1 MARLRIGF
9 LGCGGIASA
18 HAKTLAQLPQAR
30 MVAFCDIQR
39 ERAERF
45 SRDYAGGE
53 GAVYTKFREMYDA
66 ADLDAV
72 YICLPPFAHT
82 NEVELAAARGL
93 HVFIEKPI
101 ALDMRTAN
109 RMVQAVAK
117 AKVKSQVGFVFRFGD
132 AVNRMKAMLD
142 SGEAGPA
149 GLIIGKYLCSMH
161 GLPWWREVKTSGG
174 QIVEQIIHLYDVI
187 RFLMGD
193 VAAVSCGLDNF
204 FHRREKDYTIED
216 VSASL
221 LTFKS
226 GAFGLVAGSNGA
238 VPSQWMVQY
247 ELIAQK
253 RTAIFQNAN
262 TATLHYT
269 DSGYPE
275 QVTISTEKDLMKAE
289 NVDFIEAIRKN
300 GPTHVPIIE
309 GLKSLE
315 LVLAAKKSAETGQPV
330 RLR

>member
-1 MARLRIGF
+1 MPKLRIGF
-9 LGCGGIASA
+9 LGCGGIANA
-18 HAKTLAQLPQAR
+18 HAKTLVQLPAAKL
-30 MVAFCDIQR
+30 VAFCDIER
-39 ERAERF
+39 DRAERF

-53 GAVYTKFREMYDA
+53 GAVYTKFREMYDS

-82 NEVELAAARGL
+82 YEVELAAARGL

-132 AVNRMKAMLD
+132 AVNRVKAVLD

-149 GLIIGKYLCSMH
+149 GLIIGKYLCNMH
-161 GLPWWREVKTSGG
+161 GNAWWREVKTSGG

-193 VAAVSCGLDNF
+193 VAVVSTGAGNF

-221 LTFKS
+221 LSFKS

-238 VPSQWMVQY
+238 IPTQWMVSY

-262 TATLHYT
+262 TATIHHT
-269 DSGYPE
+269 DAGHAH
-275 QVTISTEKDLMKAE
+275 QVSISTDKDLMKAE
-289 NVDFIEAIRKN
+289 NMDFIEAVLKDR
-300 GPTHVPIIE
+300 PTHVPMLE
-309 GLKSLE
+309 GAKSLE
-315 LVLAAKKSAETGQPV
+315 LVLAAVKSAETGEPV

>member
-9 LGCGGIASA
+9 LGCGGIANA
-18 HAKTLAQLPQAR
+18 HARALAQLPQAK
-30 MVAFCDIQR
+30 MVAFCDIER
-39 ERAERF
+39 DRAEHFDRE
-45 SRDYAGGE
+45 YAGGDA
-53 GAVYTKFREMYDA
+53 AVYTKFRDMYDDA
-66 ADLDAV
+66 NLDAV

-82 NEVELAAARGL
+82 NEVEQAAARGM

-109 RMVQAVAK
+109 RMVRAVAK

-132 AVNRMKAMLD
+132 AVNRVKAMLD

-149 GLIIGKYLCSMH
+149 GLAIGRYLCNMLGS
-161 GLPWWREVKTSGG
+161 PWWRDVERSGG
-174 QIVEQIIHLYDVI
+174 QIVEQIIHLYDLL

-193 VAAVSCGLDNF
+193 VAVVQTGLGNF
-204 FHRREKDYTIED
+204 FHRRVRDYTIED

-226 GAFGLVAGSNGA
+226 GAFGLVAGSNGG
-238 VPSQWMVQY
+238 VPGQFVVQY
-247 ELIAQK
+247 EIIAQN
-253 RTAIFQNAN
+253 RVALFENAN
-262 TATLHYT
+262 TATVHHT
-269 DSGYPE
+269 DAGHPHQE
-275 QVTISTEKDLMKAE
+275 RIATERDLMLTE
-289 NVDFIEAIRKN
+289 NRDFLDAIRRQR
-300 GPTHVPIIE
+300 PTRCPIVE
-309 GLKSLE
+309 GAKSLE